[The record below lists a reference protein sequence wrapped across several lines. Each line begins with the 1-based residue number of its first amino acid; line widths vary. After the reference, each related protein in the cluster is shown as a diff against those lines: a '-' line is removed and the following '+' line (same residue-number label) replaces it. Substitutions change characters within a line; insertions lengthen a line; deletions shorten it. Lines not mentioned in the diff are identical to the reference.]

1 MTKLPSPARLEDVA
15 RLAGVSI
22 VTASRA
28 LRQPEKVAP
37 ETRMRVTAAT
47 ESLGYVPNLV
57 AGALASARS
66 GVIAVLL
73 PTITSSIFASTI
85 GGLTQALEADGYA
98 ILMAQ
103 SGYDPEREKHV
114 LKALLGRR
122 PEGVVLIGSPMT
134 AEAVAMLAAAVR
146 NGIVVIETWEL
157 PARPVDIAIGFD
169 NSIAGAAAAA
179 HFVKAGRKR
188 LGFIGGDDSRSRARR
203 HAFSATA
210 AAAGLPPTAN
220 LEFSTPASMDDVPTA
235 FAASVL
241 PPGLLTADAIF
252 ASNDMHA
259 VGLLT
264 VMRDRGRRVPED
276 VAVIG
281 LGNLPMGRH
290 VIPMLTTIAI
300 DGEEIGR
307 RAAEAFKIRMG
318 GGIVP
323 SHTDIGF
330 TIVHRDSG

>member
-28 LRQPEKVAP
+28 LRQPEKVAA
-37 ETRMRVTAAT
+37 ETRMRVSAAT

-134 AEAVAMLAAAVR
+134 TEAVAMLAAAAR

-157 PARPVDIAIGFD
+157 PATPVDIAIGFD
-169 NSIAGAAAAA
+169 NGAAGAAAAT

-210 AAAGLPPTAN
+210 AAAGLPAAN

-235 FAASVL
+235 LASDVL
-241 PPGLLTADAIF
+241 PHGLLAADAIF

-264 VMRDRGRRVPED
+264 VMRGRGRRVPED

-290 VIPMLTTIAI
+290 VVPMLTTIAI

-307 RAAEAFKIRMG
+307 RAAAAFKIRMG

-330 TIVHRDSG
+330 TILHRDSG